1 MVGEMKDVKD
11 EMVLLRRMMAQGVGA
26 NPHPSPILP
35 TVRVEVPKSNAY
47 KGARSAREIDNFLWG
62 LEQYFRALRVEE
74 DARKVDHAPLYL
86 VDSAMVWWRRR
97 LADMEKCTSS
107 IKTWDEFKKELK
119 RQFYPENATDEARA
133 KLRRLTKRHNLGLC
147 VGVLE
152 SVVGDPGLPGPRGPL
167 FLQGRVAN
175 LGEARECPKNA
186 ALTAL
191 AGERE
196 EASSRP
202 EGSSMGSL

>member
-133 KLRRLTKRHNLGLC
+133 KLRRLTQKGTIWDY
-147 VGVLE
+147 V
-152 SVVGDPGLPGPRGPL
+152 
-167 FLQGRVAN
+167 
-175 LGEARECPKNA
+175 ECPKNA